1 MSTPD
6 AGDLEAATRRVQE
19 LSEQVVTQAKQNGLA
34 WLEGY
39 ERLLTSMLEFEEQ
52 AAKGT
57 GADWATSL
65 ASTHANLV
73 RQTSEVFLGR
83 AAPAA
88 QELTPRQHPSTGRHR
103 WALSC
108 ARAVPFVL
116 VPPWSTRAERDRN
129 PLGGTGGSSAGIEDR
144 NLALAAP
151 GHRRCGRFPPF
162 RRREEQRM
170 RGDPTQ

>member
-6 AGDLEAATRRVQE
+6 AGDLDAATRRVQE

-57 GADWATSL
+57 GADWASSL

-73 RQTSEVFLGR
+73 RQTSEVFLG
-83 AAPAA
+83 A
-88 QELTPRQHPSTGRHR
+88 LRQQLKS
-103 WALSC
+103 
-108 ARAVPFVL
+108 
-116 VPPWSTRAERDRN
+116 
-129 PLGGTGGSSAGIEDR
+129 
-144 NLALAAP
+144 
-151 GHRRCGRFPPF
+151 
-162 RRREEQRM
+162 
-170 RGDPTQ
+170 

>member
-1 MSTPD
+1 MSTPEV
-6 AGDLEAATRRVQE
+6 GDIEAATKRVQE

-73 RQTSEVFLGR
+73 RQTSEVFLG
-83 AAPAA
+83 A
-88 QELTPRQHPSTGRHR
+88 LRQQLKS
-103 WALSC
+103 
-108 ARAVPFVL
+108 
-116 VPPWSTRAERDRN
+116 
-129 PLGGTGGSSAGIEDR
+129 
-144 NLALAAP
+144 
-151 GHRRCGRFPPF
+151 
-162 RRREEQRM
+162 
-170 RGDPTQ
+170 